1 MTTCHLTVQDG
12 GPATWVAIDVAK
24 DTQEVLIAHGERRER
39 RIMENSLEAVT
50 RLVDHLHCLPQP
62 VRIRL
67 EPTGVYHR
75 PIAYRLLQAGFEVC
89 FVGSLTCARYREA
102 RYTSWDKNDRK
113 DARVILEVL
122 QQGMTMRY
130 IEPLLAGW
138 HVLQE
143 ISKTYWHETLAR
155 TRVQHSLLTH
165 FLPLYWPE
173 FARYWRT
180 SRSESFVSLL
190 EAFPTPQHIT
200 AMTEDA
206 FVEAAWAP
214 AGRKVGKTAFLRGV
228 YELAHRSLALPVGAS
243 TTAVQRLRLRLHTFL
258 DLSKQ
263 RATLEGWAD
272 ALRSAHPDYQLLQ
285 NVPGIGPVFALTILA
300 EGGDLR
306 RFAHHR
312 QFLKFCGLDL
322 AKAQSGQSRGYEQ
335 LSKRGNSR
343 LRCAFWFAGRIAV
356 RSREHSV
363 QDKFERYLALD
374 PGSADRRRK
383 SYTAIA
389 AKMAQIAFAV
399 VTTGQPYRAYYEHD
413 FPIGS
418 TPINRAV
425 EAPATSQ
432 IMLEPST
439 GPSCCVEPAE
449 RIAHDRR

>member
-1 MTTCHLTVQDG
+1 MTTGHLTVQDG

-24 DTQEVLIAHGERRER
+24 DTHEVLIAHGERRER
-39 RIMENSLEAVT
+39 RIVENSLEAVM
-50 RLVDHLHCLPQP
+50 RLVAHLQRLPQP
-62 VRIRL
+62 VRIGL

-102 RYTSWDKNDRK
+102 RYASWDKNDRK

-130 IEPLLAGW
+130 VEPLLAGW
-138 HVLQE
+138 HDLQE
-143 ISKTYWHETLAR
+143 LSKTYWHVTLAR

-173 FARYWRT
+173 YARYWRT

-190 EAFPTPQHIT
+190 AAFPTPQHVT
-200 AMTEDA
+200 ALTEA
-206 FVEAAWAP
+206 EFVAAAWGP
-214 AGRKVGKTAFLRGV
+214 AGRKVQKAAFLHGV
-228 YELAHRSLALPVGAS
+228 YELAHRSLALPVAATS
-243 TTAVQRLRLRLHTFL
+243 AAVQTLRLRLQSFL
-258 DLSKQ
+258 DLSQQ
-263 RATLEGWAD
+263 RAMLEGWAD
-272 ALRSAHPDYQLLQ
+272 ILLASHPDYQLLQ
-285 NVPGIGPVFALTILA
+285 TVPGIGPVFALTILA

-322 AKAQSGQSRGYEQ
+322 AKTQSGQSRGHEQ

-356 RSREHSV
+356 RGREHSV
-363 QDKFERYLALD
+363 RDKFERYLALE

-383 SYTAIA
+383 AYTAIA
-389 AKMAQIAFAV
+389 AKMARIAYAV
-399 VTTGQPYRAYYEHD
+399 VKSGQPYRAYYEHD
-413 FPIGS
+413 FPSGS

-425 EAPATSQ
+425 EAPATS
-432 IMLEPST
+432 
-439 GPSCCVEPAE
+439 
-449 RIAHDRR
+449 